1 MKLNLVPT
9 VLSLLLTAALTY
21 SLYSLARDSQDV
33 VMLTVCSALTIAF
46 TLGSLMGVQMTDSRD
61 TVNLKV
67 WSGLMSLVTL
77 VVAFLSAAIGA
88 VSALYI
94 ILVTGILVIHILV
107 LWAFYKKKGQD
118 QLQE

>member
-1 MKLNLVPT
+1 MKIRGAVVGTPIKPEKVLVK
-9 VLSLLLTAALTY
+9 SEKLTEEEKAI
-21 SLYSLARDSQDV
+21 AR
-33 VMLTVCSALTIAF
+33 
-46 TLGSLMGVQMTDSRD
+46 
-61 TVNLKV
+61 NN
-67 WSGLMSLVTL
+67 
-77 VVAFLSAAIGA
+77 IGA